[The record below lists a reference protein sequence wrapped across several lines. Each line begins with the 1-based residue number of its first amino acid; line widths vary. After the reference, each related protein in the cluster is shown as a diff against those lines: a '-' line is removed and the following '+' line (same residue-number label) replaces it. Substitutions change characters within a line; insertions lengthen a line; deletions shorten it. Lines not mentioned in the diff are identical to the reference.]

1 MKKWILV
8 VIGVLI
14 VGYAGF
20 QWFHSK
26 SSAQQITSQVRTAT
40 VQKGKLEVKVSGS
53 GTVQPVIDKDIEST
67 INNNKIDEVLV
78 SSGDQV
84 SKGEALITFT
94 DGSDPITATADG
106 TITAVNA
113 QAGQRVTIGQA
124 VAHIKNYSNL
134 ETVVAIDELDIP
146 SIKVGQAASIKVS
159 AFSDKSYTGTVTSIA
174 REGTSTNG
182 VSSFNVTLHFDSSK
196 NLKVGMS
203 TEASILTASKTN
215 AIYVPL
221 DAVHTANNQK
231 YVLLSLNNAVKQQT
245 VKTGLANEDYVEI
258 TKGLTEGETVQLPQL
273 STSSSS
279 TNSNSKNGMM
289 QSGMSGMG
297 GPSNFGGGNR
307 TSGRSGN

>member
-1 MKKWILV
+1 MKKWIMV
-8 VIGVLI
+8 IIGVLI

-20 QWFHSK
+20 QWFQSK
-26 SSAQQITSQVRTAT
+26 SSAQQSTSQVRTAT
-40 VQKGKLEVKVSGS
+40 VQNGKLEVKVSGS
-53 GTVQPVIDKDIEST
+53 GTVQPVTDQDIKST
-67 INNNKIDEVLV
+67 INNNEIDEVLV

-94 DGSDPITATADG
+94 DGSDPIKATADG
-106 TITAVNA
+106 TITAVNV

-182 VSSFNVTLHFDSSK
+182 VSSFNVTLHFDRSN

-231 YVLLSLNNAVKQQT
+231 YVLLSSNNAVKQQT

-279 TNSNSKNGMM
+279 ANSNSKNGMM
-289 QSGMSGMG
+289 QSGMGGMG